1 MIKRFT
7 FSMLALCLFA
17 VGALAQ
23 SNVGNLIGTVSDASG
38 VIQGAT
44 VVIKDSKT
52 GKERTV
58 QSGDNGGFTVPAL
71 DVGTYTV
78 TVTAAGHKTF
88 TATEVKIDVGKDYSL
103 PITLEAGNISE
114 SVTVVAGVD
123 ILNTTNAEIQSTIGP
138 RQLLEL
144 PLLTRNPLALLLT
157 QPGSSSN
164 PLQNTTINGQRT
176 SATNIMRD
184 GVNIQDNFIRSNAT
198 DFAPERPS
206 VDDIGEFTNTT
217 QGGAGTGFGGPQIT
231 LATPRGQNAFH
242 GAGFE
247 FNRNSKFSANTFF
260 NNFNGSFGPNDAQ
273 VLSGLAKA
281 GDPRNPRPFRNRN
294 QFGGKVSGPVLKNK
308 VFFFGYYEKVI
319 DRLSASRLDTT
330 LTANA
335 RTGLFTYTRADNGQ
349 LATASIL
356 NPALGTGIT
365 AIDPTIQS
373 RFIANLPAGNSSET
387 GDGRNTTG
395 DRFSQLAN
403 TQFYHLTGR
412 FDYDMSSKNS
422 IWGIYNREVED
433 FLRNDIDTTFNVT
446 PQVHQP
452 STNNFF
458 SFNDRYS
465 PSARWTNVASGGWL
479 KSSPVF
485 LRNQAPPANFIIPT
499 LVSNPEVTF
508 LNQGR
513 AVKTSNVQDNVTYTR
528 GNHLFQFGGLFQNV
542 NIDAFNDGSTVPTY
556 TLGTNIFTPQITG
569 TQFANNALFPGGVPS
584 NQQATANSLLA
595 LMGGIVGAASQSFN
609 VTDPTSGFVN
619 GATQRRTYNYKSLG
633 MFFSDAWRIKP
644 SLTLNLGMRWEGYS
658 PVKITNGLALEP
670 IIAPGQSPIDAVL
683 NPNGA
688 FQFVGGNAG
697 TPGAFFK
704 ADRNNFA
711 PILSFAWSPRYEK
724 GVLGKLVG
732 NGKTVLRGGFRMDY
746 VNDELV
752 RAPDNALL
760 NNSGLTLASGLL
772 NPANGSSSLNDRV
785 SALRSI
791 PVPTFVA
798 NRSFLLNNTTVSP
811 TLQAAA
817 FAVDPNLQI
826 PRVSEYSFGIQRE
839 IGWKSVLEVRYVGSR
854 SSNLTRASDF
864 NQIDI
869 RNNGFGAD
877 FNRAVNNC
885 IAQGSTLAGSGTPL
899 SKCTSAAFN
908 PAIAGSVPLTV
919 FPNLAGLS
927 GTPGGIGST
936 TLTGNSA
943 ILSSIRAGTPADLA
957 VTYVIN
963 ALIGNVKFNPN
974 PNIFVAD
981 VLNNGAFD
989 RYNSLQME
997 LRRRFSGGLYLN
1009 ANYTFEKELTNG
1021 QGTAQTRV
1029 EAILDNAQPNLEI
1042 SRADFDQTQVFN
1054 VSAIYELPFG
1064 KGKRWLSGGGNWMER
1079 AIGGWEAT
1087 SLIRW
1092 STGAPITFTDARGT
1106 LNRAG
1111 RSGRQTPFTNLT
1123 ADQLKALTGVFVTPN
1138 GVFFINPS
1146 ALQRNADGSLV
1157 GTPVPGTTA
1166 GRGANGVDPGVG
1178 AFSGQVLFNDPAG
1191 TTSGFPRA
1199 FVNGPP
1205 VFSWDGSLLKNIRVT
1220 ETTRLQLRAEFF
1232 NLMNHTTFT
1241 PAQFIDVNSSTFGRI
1256 TSTAIANRVIQF
1268 GARFEF

>member
-1 MIKRFT
+1 MIRRFILLV
-7 FSMLALCLFA
+7 LALSVFSIT
-17 VGALAQ
+17 ALAQ
-23 SNVGNLIGTVSDASG
+23 SNVGNLVGTVSDASG
-38 VIQGAT
+38 VIQNAT
-44 VVIKDSKT
+44 VVVKDNKT

-58 QSGDNGGFTVPAL
+58 QSSDLGAFTVPAL
-71 DVGTYTV
+71 DIGTYTV
-78 TVTAAGHKTF
+78 TVTSAGHKTF
-88 TATEVKIDVGKDYSL
+88 IANEVKIDVGKDYSL
-103 PITLEAGNISE
+103 PITMEVGNISE
-114 SVTVVAGVD
+114 NVTVVAGVD
-123 ILNTTNAEIQSTIGP
+123 IINTSNAEIQSTIGP

-144 PLLTRNPLALLLT
+144 PLLTRNPLALILT
-157 QPGSSSN
+157 QPGSASN
-164 PLQNTTINGQRT
+164 PLQNTTINGMRT
-176 SATNIMRD
+176 SATNITRD
-184 GVNIQDNFIRSNAT
+184 GINIQDNFIRSNAT

-206 VDDIGEFTNTT
+206 VDDIDEFTNTT
-217 QGGAGTGFGGPQIT
+217 QSGAGSGFGGAQLT
-231 LATPRGQNAFH
+231 LATPRGQNSFH
-242 GAGFE
+242 GAAFE
-247 FNRNSKFSANTFF
+247 FNRNSKFSANNFF

-273 VLSGLAKA
+273 VISGLAKA

-294 QFGGKVSGPVLKNK
+294 QFGGKVSGPVVKDK

-330 LTANA
+330 LTSNA
-335 RTGLFTYTRADNGQ
+335 RQGIFTYTRADNGQ
-349 LATASIL
+349 LATANIL

-373 RFIANLPAGNSSET
+373 RILANLPAGNSSET
-387 GDGRNTTG
+387 GDSRNTTG
-395 DRFSQLAN
+395 DRFSQVAN
-403 TQFYHLTGR
+403 TNFYHFTTR

-433 FLRNDIDTTFNVT
+433 FLRNDIDTTFNVV

-465 PSARWTNVASGGWL
+465 PSARWTNVATGGWL
-479 KSSPVF
+479 KSAPIF
-485 LRNQAPPANFIIPT
+485 LRNNAAPANFIIPT

-513 AVKTSNVQDNVTYTR
+513 TVKTSNINDTVTYAR
-528 GNHLFQFGGLFQNV
+528 GNHAFSFGGLFQNV
-542 NIDAFNDGSTVPTY
+542 NIDAFNDASTVATY
-556 TLGTNIFTPQITG
+556 NLGTNINTPSISSA
-569 TQFANNALFPGGVPS
+569 QFANNALFPGGVPTS
-584 NQQATANSLLA
+584 QQGTANSLLA
-595 LMGGIVGAASQSFN
+595 LLGGIVNTANQTFN
-609 VTDPTSGFVN
+609 VTSTTSGFVN

-633 MFFSDAWRIKP
+633 MFFSDSWRVKP
-644 SLTLNLGMRWEGYS
+644 SLTLNLGGRWEGYS

-670 IIAPGQSPIDAVL
+670 IIAAGQSPIDAVL

-724 GVLGKLVG
+724 GMLGKVFG
-732 NGKTVLRGGFRMDY
+732 NGKTVFRGGFRMDY

-760 NNSGLTLASGLL
+760 NNSGLTLASNVI
-772 NPANGSSSLNDRV
+772 NPATGTVSLNARV
-785 SALRSI
+785 SALPAI
-791 PVPTFVA
+791 PAPTFVA
-798 NRSFLLNNTTVSP
+798 NRTFLLNNQVGG
-811 TLQAAA
+811 LQAAA

-854 SSNLTRASDF
+854 SSNLTRASDY

-869 RNNGFGAD
+869 RNNGFAAD
-877 FNRAVNNC
+877 FNRAFNNC
-885 IAQGSTLAGSGTPL
+885 IAQGATLSGSGTPL
-899 SKCTSAAFN
+899 QKCTNANFN
-908 PAIAGSVPLTV
+908 PAIPGSVPLTV
-919 FPNLAGLS
+919 FPNLGGAGLLNNS
-927 GTPGGIGST
+927 VILGQLKAGI
-936 TLTGNSA
+936 
-943 ILSSIRAGTPADLA
+943 PADLA

-963 ALIGNVKFNPN
+963 ALTGSVKFNPN

-989 RYNSLQME
+989 RYNSLQIE

-1009 ANYTFEKELTNG
+1009 SNYTFEKEITNG
-1021 QGTAQTRV
+1021 QGTGQTRV
-1029 EAILDNAQPNLEI
+1029 EALLDNAQPNLEI
-1042 SRADFDQTQVFN
+1042 ARADYDQTQVFN
-1054 VSAIYELPFG
+1054 LSAIYELPFG
-1064 KGKRWLSGGGNWMER
+1064 KGKRWLSGGNWLDR
-1079 AIGGWEAT
+1079 AVGGWEMT
-1087 SLIRW
+1087 SIIRW
-1092 STGAPITFTDARGT
+1092 QTGAPITFTDARGT
-1106 LNRAG
+1106 LNRAA
-1111 RSGRQTPFTNLT
+1111 RSARQTPVTNLT
-1123 ADQLKALTGVFVTPN
+1123 ASQLAALTGVFVTPN

-1166 GRGANGVDPGVG
+1166 GRGANGIDPGIG
-1178 AFSGQVLFNDPAG
+1178 TFAGQVLFNDPAG

-1205 VFSWDGSLLKNIRVT
+1205 VFSWDGSLIKNVRIT
-1220 ETTRLQLRAEFF
+1220 ESTRLQLRAEFF

-1241 PAQFIDVNSSTFGRI
+1241 PGQFLDINSSTFGRI